1 MFRSVI
7 WWLMAA
13 GLCIASSG
21 CVTMARG
28 PDPIYQK
35 TEVQYA
41 TRERPGTIV
50 VDPENHFLYLVEGK
64 GRAIRYG
71 VGVGAEGYGWSGTA
85 VVQSK
90 REWPD
95 WHPTREYLASHPKA
109 VAAVSSL
116 ATGEGMR
123 GGPDNP
129 LGARALYLWQNN
141 KDTLYRIH
149 GTNEPW
155 TIGHNVSAGCIRL
168 TNENVSDLYDRI
180 AVGAKVIVIPY
191 GGSAAQGWHISSA
204 DGGSIS
210 STSRLANR

>member
-1 MFRSVI
+1 MIRVAVRVLVASAV
-7 WWLMAA
+7 
-13 GLCIASSG
+13 CIASAG
-21 CVTMARG
+21 CVTSARA
-28 PDPIYQK
+28 PDAIYQR
-35 TEVQYA
+35 TEVAYA

-50 VDPENHFLYLVEGK
+50 IDPESHFLYLVEGG

-85 VVQSK
+85 VVQDK
-90 REWPD
+90 RAWPD
-95 WHPTREYLASHPKA
+95 WHPTKEYLASHPKV

-141 KDTLYRIH
+141 RDTLYRIH

-155 TIGHNVSAGCIRL
+155 TIGHDVSAGCIRL
-168 TNENVSDLYDRI
+168 TNENVTDLYNRV
-180 AVGAKVIVIPY
+180 AAGSKVVVLP
-191 GGSAAQGWHISSA
+191 SSSA
-204 DGGSIS
+204 QIS
-210 STSRLANR
+210 PASPAKGA